1 MQQASILSGHGIDN
15 GLDLPGLL
23 RISGAVDCLAIQS
36 FHFSNSASNERCLVL
51 FAHSQ
56 IARPRSGDRIAFSD
70 SLTGWEHTKTASM
83 RLERSTGPPRANG
96 EPIRCSTK
104 E

>member
-15 GLDLPGLL
+15 CRDLPGLL
-23 RISGAVDCLAIQS
+23 RISGAVDWPAIQS
-36 FHFSNSASNERCLVL
+36 FHFSNSASNDRFLVL

-56 IARPRSGDRIAFSD
+56 IAKPRSGDRIAFRD
-70 SLTGWEHTKTASM
+70 SFAGWEHINTASM
-83 RLERSTGPPRANG
+83 RLERSTGPPMAKG
-96 EPIRCSTK
+96 EPIRFSTS